1 MHAYVVEDFKWILIN
16 LGEFRANHKRLY
28 KQTTSQT

>member
-1 MHAYVVEDFKWILIN
+1 MHAYVVEDFKWMPIN
-16 LGEFRANHKRLY
+16 LGESKANPKRLH